1 MVPGTPY
8 TIDHFEAWAKNL
20 ILDTGD
26 KWPIARWQ
34 LNIVEDILNGIHEVW
49 VVIPQGNA
57 KTTLMAAVA
66 LYHTDYIPS
75 PWVPIGASSREQAEI
90 MFGQCKV
97 FIENT
102 PGMDERFRVYD
113 GYRKIV
119 LRDTTDPTVLKKSAV
134 ALGPCRPA
142 TGRGIKVYAADEK
155 TGDGVIPT
163 LAFVDEGHRHKNLGL
178 YRTWRGK
185 TRKRTISKTW
195 EGTLEPRKATIVM
208 MSTAGEPGADFE
220 QTRENLRNT
229 ATDRNRVG
237 RAYLRAAGSGHVLHE
252 YAVPSPKEAHDLKIV
267 KEANPLMTISHE
279 DLLDQLN
286 SPSLDY
292 GEDWLRLTC
301 NIPARSSKAAVSEID
316 WDNAYTDERIPEG
329 EPIYVGAD
337 FAWVLDTTAIVPLW
351 MKDIHFRLLGEP
363 KILTPPGNGV
373 MLDSEEVHDAF
384 REIHMRNPIKMVV
397 MDMTKAQ
404 ETAQWLSDELGC
416 IVLDRTQGNVPA
428 AEDYESFTEGLRQNW
443 MRHTGDVG
451 LRAHVMHA
459 IARKLPSDKYRFDRP
474 APSRAQA
481 YQDNRV
487 IDALQAA
494 AMVHR
499 TAVADFGSKPAAPMI
514 AVFAR

>member
-8 TIDHFEAWAKNL
+8 TIGHFEEWAKQL

-26 KWPIARWQ
+26 EWPIRKWQ
-34 LNIVEDILNGIHEVW
+34 LDIVQDILNGIHEVW

-66 LYHTDYIPS
+66 LYHIDNVPS

-113 GYRKIV
+113 GYRKII
-119 LRDTTDPTVLKKSAV
+119 LRDTTDPKVLKHAAV
-134 ALGPCRPA
+134 ALGPARPA

-195 EGTLEPRKATIVM
+195 DGPITPRKATIVM

-229 ATDRNRVG
+229 ATNRQRVG
-237 RAYLRAAGSGHVLHE
+237 SAYLRAEGPGHVIHE
-252 YAVPSPKEAHDLKIV
+252 YAVPSPKEAHDLAIV
-267 KEANPLMTISHE
+267 KEANPLMTITHE
-279 DLLDQLN
+279 DLVDQLN

-316 WDNAYTDERIPEG
+316 WDNAYTDEEIPPD
-329 EPIYVGAD
+329 EPVYVGLD
-337 FAWVLDTTAIVPLW
+337 VAWVLDTTAVVPLW
-351 MKDIHFRLLGEP
+351 MKNLNHRVLGP
-363 KILTPPGNGV
+363 TTILEPPGNGV
-373 MLDSEEVHDAF
+373 MLDVEEVHDALQ
-384 REIHMRNPIKMVV
+384 RVHDRNPIKMLV

-404 ETAQWLSDELGC
+404 ETAQWAETELGC
-416 IVLDRTQGNVPA
+416 MVVDRTQNNLHA
-428 AEDYESFTEGLRQNW
+428 TEDYEAFTEAIR
-443 MRHTGDVG
+443 MRWLKHTGDTG
-451 LRAHVMHA
+451 LRKHVMHA

-481 YQDNRV
+481 FQDNRV
-487 IDALQAA
+487 VDALSAA
-494 AMVHR
+494 GMVHF
-499 TAVADFGSKPAAPMI
+499 TAVADFGHEPPAPMI
-514 AVFAR
+514 AVYAR